1 VPFITKEFLK
11 RESPLQGENTMSSHI
26 LKNLVKIS
34 LTPALLALLCI
45 SPYGCGTSEQ
55 STEEWERAAP
65 PATAPQLEYRIDSL
79 TNENRRMKQQLEAM
93 AIENRKITARNA
105 ELETKLN
112 ESATAPTPK
121 AEAPA
126 APAKAER
133 AKPIPSTPAP
143 AGDIPSRYS
152 DALQTYRNRNFS
164 AAALQFEEILNSGI
178 SEDLMDNC
186 HYWIGQS
193 YYDLKKYKE
202 ALPHFETILEMR
214 KSDKKP
220 DAQLMLANCY
230 LEIGNTASA
239 KREYGRFL
247 STYPNSPYAKKARE
261 RLSHLK

>member
-1 VPFITKEFLK
+1 
-11 RESPLQGENTMSSHI
+11 MSSPT

-34 LTPALLALLCI
+34 LMPALTALLCF
-45 SPYGCGTSEQ
+45 SPYGCGSSEQ
-55 STEEWERAAP
+55 TTEEWETAAP
-65 PATAPQLEYRIDSL
+65 PLSGPQLEYRIDSL
-79 TNENRRMKQQLEAM
+79 TNENRRMKQQLEAL

-112 ESATAPTPK
+112 ESVTTPAPRT
-121 AEAPA
+121 EAPA
-126 APAKAER
+126 APVKTER
-133 AKPIPSTPAP
+133 AKPVPSTPAP
-143 AGDIPSRYS
+143 SGDVPSRYS

-178 SEDLMDNC
+178 SEDLVDNC

-202 ALPHFETILEMR
+202 AVPHFETILDMR

-230 LEIGNTASA
+230 LEMGNTASA
-239 KREYGRFL
+239 KQEYSRLL

-261 RLSHLK
+261 RLSRLK